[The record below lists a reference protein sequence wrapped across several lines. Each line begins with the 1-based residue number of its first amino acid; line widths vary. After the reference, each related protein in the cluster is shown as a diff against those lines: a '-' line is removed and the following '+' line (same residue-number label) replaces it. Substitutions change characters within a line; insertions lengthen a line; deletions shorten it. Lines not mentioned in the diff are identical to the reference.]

1 MRQIS
6 PILHGSFRKMHH
18 VNLDYFRIH
27 SKIAKVVH
35 RGRSNFLK
43 STCDIGD
50 PLSRAP
56 SVFVYSVDSQPCC
69 PLLLPWPYIT
79 PHYTQHTYG
88 LSIHTPTSL
97 KHDVYHKMTSQ

>member
-6 PILHGSFRKMHH
+6 PILHESFRKMPH

-50 PLSRAP
+50 PLYQGP
-56 SVFVYSVDSQPCC
+56 QVY
-69 PLLLPWPYIT
+69 
-79 PHYTQHTYG
+79 
-88 LSIHTPTSL
+88 LSIVLIASPVAHCCCLGLTSL
-97 KHDVYHKMTSQ
+97 LIILNIPMG